1 MLRTGVLVFASA
13 AAAFVCAVGVRRRDR
28 RPLVPAVKLTFARHS
43 GRLYG
48 DIEVASAILAL
59 PYTMGTYGA
68 VFIGPDPAG
77 GEFPEAFNFRV
88 VWLFPEDV
96 LSPSSVLLLLYVG

>member
-28 RPLVPAVKLTFARHS
+28 RPLVPVVKLTFARHS

-48 DIEVASAILAL
+48 EIEVASAILAL

-77 GEFPEAFNFRV
+77 GEAFNFGE